1 MVQQLGISKV
11 MRKQIVKAKS
21 FAEAYDKCPWANEV
35 CKVRGGYMCVGAAA
49 KCKIWENQK

>member
-1 MVQQLGISKV
+1 

-35 CKVRGGYMCVGAAA
+35 CKVRGGYMCVGAVA